1 MSGKHKKDTNKE
13 YDLVHWEEKLQE
25 EKLIHSTTE

>member
-13 YDLVHWEEKLQE
+13 YDEVHREEKLE
-25 EKLIHSTTE
+25 EERLLETV